1 MYSPDSVR
9 GPPPSASSGRPG
21 TSVASERGRLSDLE
35 RVAWALV
42 GVTLLGDVMFT
53 LIGLS
58 VGATEG
64 NPIARQL
71 METIGTLPAMAILKL
86 SALAVAVFGWS
97 LLPPSARIVV
107 PMGLAVPWGLA
118 TALNVAV
125 VTVLVWPL

>member
-1 MYSPDSVR
+1 
-9 GPPPSASSGRPG
+9 
-21 TSVASERGRLSDLE
+21 
-35 RVAWALV
+35 
-42 GVTLLGDVMFT
+42 VTLLGDVMFT